1 MNDEIVEVKGELVT
15 QDTDALSIIAKRG
28 ALFDSLLDVA
38 LKSTHAHD
46 WIDEGGKPYLQSS
59 GAEKVARRFGI
70 VVFDTS
76 SEREEFEDEGGKYYM
91 FTVTGKIG
99 FNQNEFIQVIGT
111 CTTRDKFL
119 CKKNGAFKKLQDID
133 ISSVKKKAYTNF
145 MNTGIQKLIGLR
157 NLTWEGLSKYGIGK
171 GGKQQVQ
178 RKTEEKTDVPKI
190 PMWTAVQQGKSYLF
204 AKSGRHFG
212 AGFLEKL
219 GFKKSQKQEG
229 TYWIEYTDDINVKM
243 LAEYADNEKLLKQQ
257 EAANGAS

>member
-1 MNDEIVEVKGELVT
+1 MNDEIVEVKAELVT
-15 QDTDALSIIAKRG
+15 DNDALSIIAKRG

-46 WIDEGGKPYLQSS
+46 WIDESGKPYLQAS

-111 CTTRDKFL
+111 CTTRDKFF
-119 CKKNGAFKKLQDID
+119 CRKGGAFKKLQDID

-145 MNTGIQKLIGLR
+145 MNTGIQKLVGLR
-157 NLTWEGLSKYGIGK
+157 NLTWESLAKYGIGK

-178 RKTEEKTDVPKI
+178 RKTEKTDVPKI

-229 TYWIEYTDDINVKM
+229 IYWLEYSEELNSKLLTEYTEND
-243 LAEYADNEKLLKQQ
+243 KLIKEQ
-257 EAANGAS
+257 EVSNGAS